1 MFENN
6 TKVFVYDDI
15 ATALKKVRKQ
25 IINHEKKL
33 KWTGPDELHTS
44 LSATSP
50 EPSWHFSTEGL
61 GYHRER
67 GRDRWDVYTLIC
79 FQLGYHNGAASTEV
93 TLGHQ
98 LKVSEERAELWKE
111 SYYKTKG
118 VDINP
123 DPTPAV
129 DLRTRFKKPE

>member
-61 GYHRER
+61 GYH
-67 GRDRWDVYTLIC
+67 
-79 FQLGYHNGAASTEV
+79 NGAASTEV

-129 DLRTRFKKPE
+129 DLRTRLAQAFKKPE